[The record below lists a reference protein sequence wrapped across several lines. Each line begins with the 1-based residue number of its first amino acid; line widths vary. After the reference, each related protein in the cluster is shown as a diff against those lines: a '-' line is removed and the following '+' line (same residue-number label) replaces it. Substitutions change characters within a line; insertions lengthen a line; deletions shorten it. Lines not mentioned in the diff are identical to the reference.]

1 MSGNTFAVDG
11 RQVVYVLDVNTGNF
25 SSSFFVDHSMNTGNI
40 VLSVC
45 AEQLGLDESDLF
57 ETNVNMEFYTQDI
70 LYSGEGDEVL
80 NITVTPGAER
90 FAAVTDDIGA
100 GQTGTVTVSDA
111 GAFVGNSEELGLM
124 IITNADRGEGNRGG
138 ATQASEVLLLEM

>member
-1 MSGNTFAVDG
+1 
-11 RQVVYVLDVNTGNF
+11 
-25 SSSFFVDHSMNTGNI
+25 MNTGNI

-90 FAAVTDDIGA
+90 FAAVTGDIRA
-100 GQTGTVTVSDA
+100 RQTETVTVLDA